1 MPEQL
6 RKILNA
12 EIQRLFPFS
21 HPPVHN
27 EVNMPGLLVVDD
39 TALIRTTIIKIIA
52 RENIDISPVVEA
64 ENGEEAV
71 RAALQHQPDIVFM
84 DIKMPGMNGLQATA
98 LIRKALPHSKVV
110 MLTAYDEFSYVQEAL
125 KLGAV
130 DYLLKPVRPEKLVE
144 VLANIQ
150 AIIREEHEQSLALR
164 ETQHRLE
171 EALPLIE
178 ANLVDTLIYRQ
189 TPDELS
195 IEKALQQLNKT
206 VTMPVVMVI
215 GLDDFDKLIKRQSP
229 EKIQEQYTVIAALV
243 RKIMQEKTTALIGQ
257 WQLGQ
262 LIVILSAEAALSSAK
277 ALKSLGEEIRQRI
290 IRGFHLEV
298 AVSFGGR
305 CDSLEAIAVSYAEA
319 RMTQRQVK
327 SDHPVLHIDD
337 AGELNYPQGHR
348 YPLTL
353 EKELLDQVRLK
364 EEEVCLGLMN
374 ELVDNLVYKY
384 KDSPHVLYS
393 YFAELLTL
401 LSRTVIE
408 MGASAPE
415 VFDLSH
421 RYMAVLFTSPS
432 PAQLRAWA
440 LNGLAEILAT
450 VEAKPLHPNK
460 DAVQLAIEHI
470 HREYQNPDISLS
482 EVAREVGLSSSH
494 LGYLLKDRVGLS
506 YSQYLTSLRVKYA
519 KKLLQTTPMTIS
531 AIAEAVGYPN
541 PTNFYRIFQRETGLT
556 PNAYRQSKTG

>member
-1 MPEQL
+1 
-6 RKILNA
+6 
-12 EIQRLFPFS
+12 
-21 HPPVHN
+21 
-27 EVNMPGLLVVDD
+27 MPGLLVVDD
-39 TALIRTTIIKIIA
+39 TALIRSTIIKIIA
-52 RENIDISPVVEA
+52 RENVDISPVVEA

-71 RAALQHQPDIVFM
+71 RVAQQHQPDIVFM

-98 LIRKALPHSKVV
+98 LIRKALPQTKVV

-130 DYLLKPVRPEKLVE
+130 DYLLKPVRPDKLVE
-144 VLANIQ
+144 VLVTIQ
-150 AIIREEHEQSLALR
+150 AKIRQEQEQNLAVQK
-164 ETQHRLE
+164 TQHRLE

-178 ANLVDTLIYRQ
+178 ANLVDNLIYRQ
-189 TPDELS
+189 TPDEYK
-195 IEKALQQLNKT
+195 IEKTLQQLNKT

-215 GLDDFDKLIKRQSP
+215 GIDDFDKLIKRQSP
-229 EKIQEQYTVIAALV
+229 ERIQEQYTLIAALV

-262 LIVILSAEAALSSAK
+262 LIVILSTEARLNLAR
-277 ALKSLGEEIRQRI
+277 ALKTLGEEVRQRVI
-290 IRGFHLEV
+290 HDLHLNV
-298 AVSFGGR
+298 TVSFGGQ

-319 RMTQRQVK
+319 RMTQRQAKNDEV
-327 SDHPVLHIDD
+327 VVHIDD
-337 AGELNYPQGHR
+337 AGDLNYPQGHR
-348 YPLTL
+348 YPLAM

-374 ELVDNLVYKY
+374 ELVDDLVYKY
-384 KDSPHVLYS
+384 KDAPHILYS

-440 LNGLAEILAT
+440 LNGLSEMLST

-470 HREYQNPDISLS
+470 HQSYQNPDISLRD
-482 EVAREVGLSSSH
+482 VAREVGLSSSH
-494 LGYLLKDRVGLS
+494 LGYLLKDRVGMS

-519 KKLLQTTPMTIS
+519 KKLLRTTSMTVS

-541 PTNFYRIFQRETGLT
+541 PTNFYRIFQRETGQT
-556 PNAYRQSKTG
+556 PNAYRQAKTG